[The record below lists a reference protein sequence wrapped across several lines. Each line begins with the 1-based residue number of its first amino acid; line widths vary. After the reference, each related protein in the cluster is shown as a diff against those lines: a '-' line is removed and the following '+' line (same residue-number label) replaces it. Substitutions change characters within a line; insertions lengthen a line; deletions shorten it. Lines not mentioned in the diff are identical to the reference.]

1 MGLVPIKVRNDSKE
15 ELARYEAD
23 IADVKENPGNWGKN
37 KAHRLGNTP
46 SSSDQIREKDFEYL
60 SEKELEKFQK
70 SALDWYARAMP
81 NGFDPDEKEMTAKE
95 ILAAIMEKTPSN

>member
-1 MGLVPIKVRNDSKE
+1 MPLVPIPVRNNTPE
-15 ELARYEAD
+15 EAARFAAD
-23 IADVKENPGNWGKN
+23 MEDRKNNPGNWGINSKPKSGSPMPKN
-37 KAHRLGNTP
+37 LG
-46 SSSDQIREKDFEYL
+46 RDFEYL